1 MYENVQSTILKQEI
15 LNPDETLND
24 DDLLFMIGYEN
35 GKLMDIERI
44 KLEFY
49 YLLLSKKY
57 DIAMQILKYDYSSGL
72 KEDLNDVLIDIQDN
86 YLKKLL
92 ISQDLAYDCL
102 KLALERNMDGIA

>member
-1 MYENVQSTILKQEI
+1 MQKNNIKQQQSNSNE
-15 LNPDETLND
+15 EYLND
-24 DDLLFMIGYEN
+24 EDFYFLIGFEN
-35 GKLMDIERI
+35 GKLMDVEKC

-57 DIAMQILKYDYSSGL
+57 DMAMQILKYEYSNRL
-72 KEDLNDVLIDIQDN
+72 KEELNEVLIDIQDN